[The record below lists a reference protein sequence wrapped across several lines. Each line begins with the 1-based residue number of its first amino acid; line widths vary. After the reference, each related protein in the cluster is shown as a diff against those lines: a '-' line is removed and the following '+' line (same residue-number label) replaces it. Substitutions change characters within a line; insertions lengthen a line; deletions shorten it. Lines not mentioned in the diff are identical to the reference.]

1 MTSDNSKPVSAAA
14 VAVAAAD
21 CAADPAPAAVAGLLG
36 AGRPSRS
43 ALAVAMLR
51 AAHQLLDGASVFAD
65 PLALSIIGPE
75 LAAEVRDDPA
85 RFDAGLAR
93 VLRMAMALR
102 SRLAEDELAA
112 AVARGVRQYVV
123 LGAGLDTSAYRN
135 DVPDLRVFELDHPAT
150 QAWKRGLL
158 RAAGIAVPATL
169 SLVPVDFERD
179 TLGAALAG
187 AGCRL
192 DQPVFFSWLGVT
204 LYLSDQAIFATLA
217 QVAALPAGSG
227 IVFDYGVAPELLEPM
242 ARMGMQHI
250 ARKYAAEG
258 EPWKSFFD
266 PAVLARRLHGLGFG
280 ALADVGAAELL
291 ARYPAAHSVGGG
303 TRLMLANV

>member
-1 MTSDNSKPVSAAA
+1 MTGDTGTPIPDPLA
-14 VAVAAAD
+14 AAAD
-21 CAADPAPAAVAGLLG
+21 AGLLD

-51 AAHQLLDGASVFAD
+51 AAHQLLDGGNVFAD
-65 PLALSIIGPE
+65 PLALAIVGPV
-75 LAAEVRDDPA
+75 LAAQVRDEPA

-102 SRLAEDELAA
+102 SRVAEDELAR

-135 DVPDLRVFELDHPAT
+135 GVADLRVFEVDHPAT

-158 RAAGIAVPATL
+158 DAAGIAMPVTL
-169 SLVPVDFERD
+169 RLVPVDFERD

-227 IVFDYGVAPELLEPM
+227 IVFDYGVAAELLEPM

-266 PAVLARRLHGLGFG
+266 PAELARRLLGLGFS
-280 ALADVGAAELL
+280 ALADLGAAELL

>member
-1 MTSDNSKPVSAAA
+1 MTSDSSNPIPDS
-14 VAVAAAD
+14 VAAAPD
-21 CAADPAPAAVAGLLG
+21 AGLLD

-65 PLALSIIGPE
+65 PLALAIIGPA
-75 LAAEVRDDPA
+75 LAAQVRDEPA
-85 RFDAGLAR
+85 RFDAGLGR

-102 SRLAEDELAA
+102 SRVAEDELAR

-135 DVPDLRVFELDHPAT
+135 GVADLRVFEVDHPAT
-150 QAWKRGLL
+150 QVWKRGLL
-158 RAAGIAVPATL
+158 DAAGIAMPATL
-169 SLVPVDFERD
+169 NLVPLDFERD

-266 PAVLARRLHGLGFG
+266 PAELARRLHGLGFS
-280 ALADVGAAELL
+280 ALADSGAAELL

>member
-1 MTSDNSKPVSAAA
+1 MNGDGSTPIPDPLAAT
-14 VAVAAAD
+14 AD
-21 CAADPAPAAVAGLLG
+21 AGLLG

-51 AAHQLLDGASVFAD
+51 AAHQLLDGGCVFAD
-65 PLALSIIGPE
+65 PLALAIIGPA
-75 LAAEVRDDPA
+75 LAAQVRDEPA
-85 RFDAGLAR
+85 RFDTGLAR

-102 SRLAEDELAA
+102 SRVAEDELAR

-135 DVPDLRVFELDHPAT
+135 GVADLRVFELDHPAT

-158 RAAGIAVPATL
+158 DAAGIAMPAAL
-169 SLVPVDFERD
+169 RLVPVDFERD

-204 LYLSDQAIFATLA
+204 LYLSDDAIFATLA

-227 IVFDYGVAPELLEPM
+227 IVFDYGVADELLEPM
-242 ARMGMQHI
+242 ARMGMRHI

-266 PAVLARRLHGLGFG
+266 PAELARRLHGLGFST
-280 ALADVGAAELL
+280 LADLGAAELL

-303 TRLMLANV
+303 TRLMLATV